1 MNLTT
6 RIERLYRYPVKL
18 RDLLREDNEEYSRE
32 SNSKDQDKGQSKWRD
47 EQKSLDSLEQS
58 GQETPEKYLKGQNT
72 LAQANQ
78 LHSLNSLRQLNLSCD
93 EQMQYSKG
101 KRSLL
106 PLSKQLQ
113 ERDAIQTSK
122 NKPSSTGDT
131 LDFVI

>member
-18 RDLLREDNEEYSRE
+18 RDLLRDDNEEYPRE
-32 SNSKDQDKGQSKWRD
+32 SNSEDQEKGQRKWRD
-47 EQKSLDSLEQS
+47 EQKSLGSLEQPEQEILEKHLEGKYTL
-58 GQETPEKYLKGQNT
+58 GQDH
-72 LAQANQ
+72 Q
-78 LHSLNSLRQLNLSCD
+78 LHRLNTLRQLNLSCD

>member
-1 MNLTT
+1 M
-6 RIERLYRYPVKL
+6 YRYPVKL
-18 RDLLREDNEEYSRE
+18 RDLLRDDNEEYPKE
-32 SNSKDQDKGQSKWRD
+32 SNSEDQDKRQSKWRD
-47 EQKSLDSLEQS
+47 EQKSLEPLEQS
-58 GQETPEKYLKGQNT
+58 RQETPKKYLNGQNT
-72 LAQANQ
+72 LAEENQ
-78 LHSLNSLRQLNLSCD
+78 LHSLTSLRQLNLSCD

>member
-18 RDLLREDNEEYSRE
+18 RDLLRDDNEGYSKE
-32 SNSKDQDKGQSKWRD
+32 SNSEDQEKGQKTWRD
-47 EQKSLDSLEQS
+47 EQKSLESLQQEKQESLENY
-58 GQETPEKYLKGQNT
+58 QERQNT
-72 LAQANQ
+72 PAQDHQ
-78 LHSLNSLRQLNLSCD
+78 LHTLNTLRQLNLSCD
-93 EQMQYSKG
+93 EQIQYSKG

>member
-18 RDLLREDNEEYSRE
+18 RDLLRDDNEEYPRE
-32 SNSKDQDKGQSKWRD
+32 SNSEEQEKGQRKWRD
-47 EQKSLDSLEQS
+47 ERKSLDSLEQS
-58 GQETPEKYLKGQNT
+58 RQETLEKHLEGQNT
-72 LAQANQ
+72 LAQDHQ
-78 LHSLNSLRQLNLSCD
+78 LHRLNALRQLNLSCD

>member
-18 RDLLREDNEEYSRE
+18 RDLLRDDNEEYPRE
-32 SNSKDQDKGQSKWRD
+32 SNSEDQEKGQRKWRD
-47 EQKSLDSLEQS
+47 ERKSLDSLEQS
-58 GQETPEKYLKGQNT
+58 RQETLEKHLEGQNT
-72 LAQANQ
+72 LAQDNQ
-78 LHSLNSLRQLNLSCD
+78 LHRLNALRQLNLSCD